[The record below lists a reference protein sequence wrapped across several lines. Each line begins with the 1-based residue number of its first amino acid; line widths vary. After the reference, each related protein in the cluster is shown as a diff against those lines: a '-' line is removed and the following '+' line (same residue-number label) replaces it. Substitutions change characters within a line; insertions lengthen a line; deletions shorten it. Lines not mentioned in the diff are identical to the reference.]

1 MVNLNPLY
9 VGRELSHLIDD
20 SGAELLVTVDN
31 PQVYSKIAALLGH
44 TALRRIVVCP
54 LAALLPEAAPPEQI
68 SADEQHIFYERLI
81 DNDGAV
87 APVEIDPCND
97 LAVLQYTGGTTGV
110 SKGAMLMHANIS
122 ASAQQIG
129 RIIPG

>member
-1 MVNLNPLY
+1 MN
-9 VGRELSHLIDD
+9 
-20 SGAELLVTVDN
+20 ELL
-31 PQVYSKIAALLGH
+31 SCLIALTGWAL
-44 TALRRIVVCP
+44 P
-54 LAALLPEAAPPEQI
+54 AAAADGAAKAPAPPEQI